1 MTTPYVELN
10 ALTLICTLK
19 PSPDKSSSDKF
30 AHDLNS
36 ELQTQGIKNEFIR
49 VADYNVKPG
58 VEKDMGEGDDWP
70 AIRQKML
77 DADILIIA
85 TPTWVGQMS
94 SMALRVIERLD
105 AELSE
110 TDDQGRLLTF
120 GKVAAVAI
128 VGNEDGAH
136 KITADVFQSLN
147 DLGFTIPAQAATY
160 WNGEAMHTTDY
171 QDLSQVPDEVQSA
184 NKTLARNLA
193 HLARVLK
200 SNEYP
205 PEEK

>member
-1 MTTPYVELN
+1 MNTPYVELK

-19 PSPDKSSSDKF
+19 PSPKASSTDKF
-30 AHDLNS
+30 AHDLDN
-36 ELQTQGIKNEFIR
+36 EFKRNGITNEFIR
-49 VADYNVKPG
+49 IADFNIKPG
-58 VEKDMGEGDDWP
+58 VETDMGEGDDWP
-70 AIRQKML
+70 TIRQKML
-77 DADILIIA
+77 NADIFVIA

-110 TDDQGRLLTF
+110 TDDKGRLMTL

-147 DLGFTIPAQAATY
+147 DLGFTLPAQAATY
-160 WNGEAMHTTDY
+160 WNGEAMQAVDY
-171 QDLSQVPDEVQSA
+171 QDLPKIPDAVVSA
-184 NKTLARNLA
+184 NKTLARNAA
-193 HLARVLK
+193 HLARLLK

-205 PEEK
+205 PEE